1 MPKCSV
7 LSQLWFLN
15 RTSKLVSLEIML
27 YCIQYDICTNHCLGF
42 QNDYKTIFKKFLI
55 WEFTIKYA
63 VMRMIKS
70 WLGKMGWV
78 PMRSPAREWLGGTA
92 AGSGGAGLRR
102 SPRDRDVRVDAAGRR
117 QRTGHCQRL
126 WQGLAG
132 HGHVSLV
139 PQLADPARVGGSLSA
154 LCWC

>member
-92 AGSGGAGLRR
+92 AGSGGQRR
-102 SPRDRDVRVDAAGRR
+102 PCGCGRAAAAHWALPAALARTGGPWPRFSGSAVGRPCQGRR
-117 QRTGHCQRL
+117 LCLHC
-126 WQGLAG
+126 A
-132 HGHVSLV
+132 
-139 PQLADPARVGGSLSA
+139 
-154 LCWC
+154 WC